1 MRMSLITLEG
11 FFSYAHRDDIN
22 DQLSNLRDDLCEEY
36 SLLTTDDLNLFID
49 RDGIE
54 WGTRWREQLS
64 SSIDEASFF
73 IPILTPRYFASPSCR
88 AELSQYLEKIETFD
102 HPAAKYLILPILY
115 VDIQA
120 DYLSLDAELEAKVLC
135 YQYEDWTKLRFVP
148 RYSEQYSKAI
158 NKMAKRLI
166 KSNQRLVESSENLGR
181 NKSQASEPSK
191 PSNIQTASE
200 PNAVQ
205 REQKETS
212 LSSPSA
218 ASPSTDESDAGFVL
232 EDTDIIDTMS
242 SDSAA
247 LLGAM
252 TTDLNDMSSIF
263 QDGSKRIETATKK
276 QRGPKAILPITSKMA
291 SDLSPIAKRYSDNC
305 SKFSKCV
312 TTMDGPV
319 RRVILF
325 WQSSSQNGEQ
335 PKSLNSISELIT
347 NTATSKEQVQ
357 YFLLQVNSAERFSRS
372 LYKPLKLIENATTE
386 CLSAF
391 DTILQWGEC
400 LDDSL
405 LISEGIIRSD
415 K

>member
-1 MRMSLITLEG
+1 MSLITLEG

-36 SLLTTDDLNLFID
+36 SFLTTDDLNLFID

-135 YQYEDWTKLRFVP
+135 YQYEDWTKLRFAP
-148 RYSEQYSKAI
+148 RYSEQYTKAI
-158 NKMAKRLI
+158 NKMAMRLI
-166 KSNQRLVESSENLGR
+166 KSNQRLVESSEELGR
-181 NKSQASEPSK
+181 NKSQVPEPSMS
-191 PSNIQTASE
+191 SNIQTASE
-200 PNAVQ
+200 PNTLQ
-205 REQKETS
+205 GDQKETS
-212 LSSPSA
+212 
-218 ASPSTDESDAGFVL
+218 SPSTDESDAGFVL

-242 SDSAA
+242 SESAA

-252 TTDLNDMSSIF
+252 TTDLSDMSSIF
-263 QDGSKRIETATKK
+263 QEGSKRIEAATKK
-276 QRGPKAILPITSKMA
+276 QKGPKAILPITSKMG

-319 RRVILF
+319 RRMIPF
-325 WQSSSQNGEQ
+325 WQSSGQNGEQ
-335 PKSLNSISELIT
+335 QKSLISITELIT

-391 DTILQWGEC
+391 DTILQWEEC

-405 LISEGIIRSD
+405 LISEDIIRSD
-415 K
+415 E

>member
-1 MRMSLITLEG
+1 MPMSLITLEG

-22 DQLSNLRDDLCEEY
+22 EQLSNLRDDLCEEY
-36 SLLTTDDLNLFID
+36 SLLTTNDLNLFID

-54 WGTRWREQLS
+54 WGARWREQLS

-88 AELSQYLEKIETFD
+88 AELSQYLEKIEAFD
-102 HPAAKYLILPILY
+102 HPAAKFLILPILY

-148 RYSEQYSKAI
+148 RYSEQYTKAI
-158 NKMAKRLI
+158 NKMAMRPI
-166 KSNQRLVESSENLGR
+166 KSNQRLVESSEELGR
-181 NKSQASEPSK
+181 NKSQVSESSTS
-191 PSNIQTASE
+191 SNIQTASE

-205 REQKETS
+205 GEQKETS
-212 LSSPSA
+212 STSPSE
-218 ASPSTDESDAGFVL
+218 ASQSTDESDAGFVL
-232 EDTDIIDTMS
+232 EDTDIIDTMPS
-242 SDSAA
+242 ESAA

-252 TTDLNDMSSIF
+252 TTDLSDMSGIF
-263 QDGSKRIETATKK
+263 KEGSKRIEAATKK
-276 QRGPKAILPITSKMA
+276 QGGTKAIFPITSKMA
-291 SDLSPIAKRYSDNC
+291 SDLSPIAKEYSENC
-305 SKFSKCV
+305 SKFAKCV
-312 TTMDGPV
+312 TIMDSPV
-319 RRVILF
+319 RRMIPF

-335 PKSLNSISELIT
+335 QKSLKSISELVT

-391 DTILQWGEC
+391 DTILQWEEC
-400 LDDSL
+400 LDNSL
-405 LISEGIIRSD
+405 LISEDINRSD
-415 K
+415 E

>member
-1 MRMSLITLEG
+1 MSLITLEG

-22 DQLSNLRDDLCEEY
+22 GQLSNLRDDFCEEY

-148 RYSEQYSKAI
+148 RYSEQYTKAI
-158 NKMAKRLI
+158 NKMAMRLI
-166 KSNQRLVESSENLGR
+166 KSNQRLVESSEELGR
-181 NKSQASEPSK
+181 NKSQVSESSAS
-191 PSNIQTASE
+191 SNIQTASK
-200 PNAVQ
+200 PNAVLGK
-205 REQKETS
+205 QKETS
-212 LSSPSA
+212 PSE
-218 ASPSTDESDAGFVL
+218 ASQSTDESDAGFVL

-242 SDSAA
+242 NESAV

-252 TTDLNDMSSIF
+252 TADLSDMSGIF
-263 QDGSKRIETATKK
+263 KEGSKRIEAATKK
-276 QRGPKAILPITSKMA
+276 QNGPKAILPITSKMA
-291 SDLSPIAKRYSDNC
+291 SDLSPIAKEYSEDC
-305 SKFSKCV
+305 SKFAKCV

-319 RRVILF
+319 RRMIPF

-335 PKSLNSISELIT
+335 QKSLNSISELIT

-391 DTILQWGEC
+391 DTILQWEEC

-405 LISEGIIRSD
+405 LISEDINHSD
-415 K
+415 E

>member
-1 MRMSLITLEG
+1 MSLITLEG

-22 DQLSNLRDDLCEEY
+22 EQLSNLRDDLCEEY
-36 SLLTTDDLNLFID
+36 SLLTTNDLNLFID

-54 WGTRWREQLS
+54 WGARWREQLS

-88 AELSQYLEKIETFD
+88 AELSQYLEKIEAFD
-102 HPAAKYLILPILY
+102 HPAAKFLILPILY

-148 RYSEQYSKAI
+148 RYSEQYTKAI
-158 NKMAKRLI
+158 NKMAMRPI
-166 KSNQRLVESSENLGR
+166 KSNQRLVESSEELGR
-181 NKSQASEPSK
+181 NKSQVSESSTS
-191 PSNIQTASE
+191 SNIQTASE

-205 REQKETS
+205 GEQKETS
-212 LSSPSA
+212 STSPSE
-218 ASPSTDESDAGFVL
+218 ASQSTDESDAGFVL
-232 EDTDIIDTMS
+232 EDTDIIDTMPS
-242 SDSAA
+242 ESAA

-252 TTDLNDMSSIF
+252 TTDLSDMSGIF
-263 QDGSKRIETATKK
+263 KEGSKRIEAATKK
-276 QRGPKAILPITSKMA
+276 QGGTKAIFPITSKMA
-291 SDLSPIAKRYSDNC
+291 SNLSPIAKEYSENC
-305 SKFSKCV
+305 SKFAKCV
-312 TTMDGPV
+312 TIMDSPV
-319 RRVILF
+319 RRMIPF

-335 PKSLNSISELIT
+335 QKSLKSISELVT

-391 DTILQWGEC
+391 DTILQWEEC

-405 LISEGIIRSD
+405 LISEDINRSD
-415 K
+415 E

>member
-1 MRMSLITLEG
+1 MSLITLEG

-22 DQLSNLRDDLCEEY
+22 EQLSNLRDDLCEEY
-36 SLLTTDDLNLFID
+36 SLLTTNDLNLFID

-54 WGTRWREQLS
+54 WGARWREQLS

-88 AELSQYLEKIETFD
+88 AELSQYLEKIEAFD
-102 HPAAKYLILPILY
+102 HPAAKFLILPILY

-148 RYSEQYSKAI
+148 RYSEQYTKAI
-158 NKMAKRLI
+158 NKMAMRPI
-166 KSNQRLVESSENLGR
+166 KSNQRLVESSEELGR
-181 NKSQASEPSK
+181 NKSQVSESSTS
-191 PSNIQTASE
+191 SNIQTASE

-205 REQKETS
+205 GEQKETS
-212 LSSPSA
+212 STSPSE
-218 ASPSTDESDAGFVL
+218 ASQSTDESDAGFVL
-232 EDTDIIDTMS
+232 EDTDIIDTMPS
-242 SDSAA
+242 ESAA

-252 TTDLNDMSSIF
+252 TTDLSDMSGIF
-263 QDGSKRIETATKK
+263 KEGSKRIEAATKK
-276 QRGPKAILPITSKMA
+276 QGGTKAIFPITSKMA
-291 SDLSPIAKRYSDNC
+291 SNLSPIAKEYSENC
-305 SKFSKCV
+305 SKFAKCV
-312 TTMDGPV
+312 TIMDSPV
-319 RRVILF
+319 RRMIPF

-335 PKSLNSISELIT
+335 QKSLKSISELVT

-391 DTILQWGEC
+391 DTILQWEEC
-400 LDDSL
+400 LDNSL
-405 LISEGIIRSD
+405 LISEDINRSD
-415 K
+415 E